1 MIKFI
6 LLDGQY
12 LNIYQITNIEQD
24 YENVRVQ
31 MSNGTCAFVYDTTAE
46 EVIKRI
52 KEKENETDNAKKE

>member
-6 LLDGQY
+6 LLGGKY

-24 YENVRVQ
+24 YENVRVK

-52 KEKENETDNAKKE
+52 KEKE

>member
-6 LLDGQY
+6 LLGGEY

-24 YENVRVQ
+24 YENVRVK
-31 MSNGTCAFVYDTTAE
+31 MSNGTCVFVYNTTTE

-52 KEKENETDNAKKE
+52 KQKECENG